1 MRVGAVGMRPA
12 RPQPGD
18 PLRSIHTHVPKR
30 AFVNM
35 EARHGMGGVEKFC
48 LISISLSGYT
58 LPL

>member
-48 LISISLSGYT
+48 LISISLSG
-58 LPL
+58 